1 MDVPTVSP
9 AVLDALSASRRRI
22 ALAIL
27 FERSVTMSVDELASA
42 VALRASNPDEDGDS
56 NGGAAEDGDED
67 TDGDTD
73 RVRDG
78 LLHVDL
84 PTLADAETVTF
95 DPESALV
102 AAVDDPPFDRAW
114 VERLV
119 ADHPDSGSDPML
131 AALASERR
139 QAVLYD
145 LLTDGPATEIE
156 LATTVAAH
164 ERETTPEAI
173 SESIMRVVEI
183 SLTHTHVPFLMEA
196 ELVARDPDTYEVTPD
211 ATAWRSDPWVAA
223 SPFGGWA
230 AAD

>member
-9 AVLDALSASRRRI
+9 AVLDALSTSERRV

-27 FERSVTMSVDELASA
+27 FDREATVSVDELASA
-42 VALRASNPDEDGDS
+42 VALRLDDADANGDT
-56 NGGAAEDGDED
+56 AGDED
-67 TDGDTD
+67 AGGETDGGADGI
-73 RVRDG
+73 RDG
-78 LLHVDL
+78 LGHVDL
-84 PTLADAETVTF
+84 PTLADAGTVTF
-95 DPESALV
+95 DPGTELV
-102 AAVDDPPFDRAW
+102 AAVDDPPVDRRW

-119 ADHPDSGSDPML
+119 ADHPDPAYDPVV

-145 LLTDGPATEIE
+145 LFTDGPATEVE

-173 SESIMRVVEI
+173 TESTMRVVEI
-183 SLTHTHVPFLMEA
+183 SLAHTHVPLLVEA
-196 ELVARDPDTYEVTPD
+196 GLVARDTETYEVTAD

-223 SPFGGWA
+223 SPFAEWA
-230 AAD
+230 AVD